1 MATETR
7 VVCTEQ
13 AVLPVLGIG
22 VSKSKTTR
30 LFCIQDIFKRVCP
43 DIRLERARDGSEALE
58 KIDSLSVD
66 PAVDLR
72 LVLLDVFLPMI
83 DGWEVLESIRSI
95 RSLHALSVVIFTSL
109 VLERD
114 QVRCA
119 ALGVEYLEKPSDL
132 QSLILVV
139 KEICARANSAAA

>member
-1 MATETR
+1 M
-7 VVCTEQ
+7 TEQ
-13 AVLPVLGIG
+13 VILQVEDDDAGFFVF
-22 VSKSKTTR
+22 K
-30 LFCIQDIFKRVCP
+30 DIFKRVCP

-58 KIDSLSVD
+58 KIDSLSAD

-83 DGWEVLESIRSI
+83 DGWEVLESIR
-95 RSLHALSVVIFTSL
+95 AVEEFKQVPVVIFTNL

-114 QVRCA
+114 RARCA
-119 ALGVEYLEKPSDL
+119 ALGVEYLEKPADL
-132 QSLILVV
+132 QSLIGLV

>member
-1 MATETR
+1 M
-7 VVCTEQ
+7 TEQ
-13 AVLPVLGIG
+13 VILQVEDDDAGFFVF
-22 VSKSKTTR
+22 K
-30 LFCIQDIFKRVCP
+30 DIFKRVCP

-58 KIDSLSVD
+58 KIDSLSAD

-95 RSLHALSVVIFTSL
+95 RSLQALPVVIFTSL

>member
-1 MATETR
+1 
-7 VVCTEQ
+7 
-13 AVLPVLGIG
+13 
-22 VSKSKTTR
+22 
-30 LFCIQDIFKRVCP
+30 
-43 DIRLERARDGSEALE
+43 
-58 KIDSLSVD
+58 
-66 PAVDLR
+66 
-72 LVLLDVFLPMI
+72 MI

-95 RSLHALSVVIFTSL
+95 RSLQQLPVLIFTSL

>member
-1 MATETR
+1 
-7 VVCTEQ
+7 VTEQ
-13 AVLPVLGIG
+13 VILQVEDDDAGFFVF
-22 VSKSKTTR
+22 K
-30 LFCIQDIFKRVCP
+30 DIFKNVCP
-43 DIRLERARDGSEALE
+43 GIRLERARDGSEALE
-58 KIDSLSVD
+58 KIESLSAD
-66 PAVDLR
+66 PALDLR

-95 RSLHALSVVIFTSL
+95 SSLQQLPVVIFTSL